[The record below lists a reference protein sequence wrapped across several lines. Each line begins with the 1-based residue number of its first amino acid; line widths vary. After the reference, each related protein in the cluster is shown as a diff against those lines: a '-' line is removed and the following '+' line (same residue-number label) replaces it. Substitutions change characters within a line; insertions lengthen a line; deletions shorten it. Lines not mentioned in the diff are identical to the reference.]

1 MPPEVVFIVVVS
13 IVAVTIWVWV
23 GVKYG
28 TQQSKPEALDA
39 IEKRLARLEV
49 AIDDLTTELSR
60 VTEGQQF
67 TNKLLADRSPEMIRE
82 PR

>member
-1 MPPEVVFIVVVS
+1 MPPEVVFIVIAS
-13 IVAVTIWVWV
+13 LVAVTIWVYV

-28 TQQSKPEALDA
+28 QQHTKPEALDA

-49 AIDDLTTELSR
+49 AIDDLTSELGR

-67 TNKLLADRSPEMIRE
+67 TNKLLADRSAEASRVGH
-82 PR
+82 